1 MLYSIKPMLYVESF
15 CAVDFHIITVA
26 VLNFNRADI
35 FNINV
40 FEAVAQGA
48 CGNCQWLFDVTSL
61 T

>member
-15 CAVDFHIITVA
+15 CAVDFLIITVA

-48 CGNCQWLFDVTSL
+48 CGNCQ
-61 T
+61 